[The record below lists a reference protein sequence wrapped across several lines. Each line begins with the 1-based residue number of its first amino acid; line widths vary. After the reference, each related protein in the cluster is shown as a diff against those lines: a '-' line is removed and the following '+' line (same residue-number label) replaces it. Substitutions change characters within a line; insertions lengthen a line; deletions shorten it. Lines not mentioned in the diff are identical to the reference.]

1 MLINPTS
8 EFDRERADTYY
19 RKLMSGTDP
28 FEITKKARRRTLPQ
42 NALFHLWC
50 QVISDHIGYTSLED
64 CKRDVKRALL
74 GMREETNRITGETQR
89 VDYQTSSM
97 TTSELASLMDKMKAW
112 AQTDLGCYLPY
123 FGDPGYEEMYQQYYR
138 R

>member
-1 MLINPTS
+1 MVFNTRNA
-8 EFDRERADTYY
+8 FDRERAITYFNKIIKSGEFIEVSMK
-19 RKLMSGTDP
+19 RKQ
-28 FEITKKARRRTLPQ
+28 RTLNQ
-42 NALFHLWC
+42 NALFHLWI
-50 QVISDHIGYTSLED
+50 QVIADHAGYTSLED

-74 GMREETNRITGETQR
+74 GMREDMNKITGETQM

-97 TTSELASLMDKMKAW
+97 ITSELSSLMDKMKVW

-123 FGDPGYEEMYQQYYR
+123 FGDPGYEEMYQQYCR

>member
-1 MLINPTS
+1 MVFNTRNA
-8 EFDRERADTYY
+8 FDRERAITYFNKIIKSGEFIEVSMK
-19 RKLMSGTDP
+19 RKQ
-28 FEITKKARRRTLPQ
+28 RTLNQ
-42 NALFHLWC
+42 NALFHLWI
-50 QVISDHIGYTSLED
+50 QVIADHAGYTSLED

-74 GMREETNRITGETQR
+74 GMREDMNKITRETQM

-97 TTSELASLMDKMKAW
+97 TTSELSSLMDKMKVW

>member
-1 MLINPTS
+1 MVFNTRNA
-8 EFDRERADTYY
+8 FDRERAITYFNKIIKSGEFIEVSMK
-19 RKLMSGTDP
+19 RKQ
-28 FEITKKARRRTLPQ
+28 RTLNQ
-42 NALFHLWC
+42 NALFHLWI
-50 QVISDHIGYTSLED
+50 QVIADHAGYTSLED

-74 GMREETNRITGETQR
+74 GMREDMNKITGETQM

-97 TTSELASLMDKMKAW
+97 TTSELSSLMDKMKVW

-123 FGDPGYEEMYQQYYR
+123 FGDPCYEEMYQQYCR

>member
-1 MLINPTS
+1 MVFNTRNA
-8 EFDRERADTYY
+8 FDRERAITYFNKIIKSGEFIEVSMK
-19 RKLMSGTDP
+19 RKQ
-28 FEITKKARRRTLPQ
+28 RTLNQ
-42 NALFHLWC
+42 NALFHLWI
-50 QVISDHIGYTSLED
+50 QVIADHAGYTSLED

-74 GMREETNRITGETQR
+74 GMREDMNKITGETQMA
-89 VDYQTSSM
+89 DYQTSSM
-97 TTSELASLMDKMKAW
+97 TTSELSSLMDKMKVW

>member
-1 MLINPTS
+1 MVFNTRNA
-8 EFDRERADTYY
+8 FDRERAITYFNKIIKSGEFIEVSMK
-19 RKLMSGTDP
+19 RKQ
-28 FEITKKARRRTLPQ
+28 RTLNQ
-42 NALFHLWC
+42 NALFHLWI
-50 QVISDHIGYTSLED
+50 QVIADHAGYTSLED

-74 GMREETNRITGETQR
+74 GMREDMNKITGETQM

-97 TTSELASLMDKMKAW
+97 TTSELSSLMDKMKVW

-123 FGDPGYEEMYQQYYR
+123 FRDPGYEEMYQQYCR

>member
-1 MLINPTS
+1 MRNA
-8 EFDRERADTYY
+8 FDRERAITYFNKIIKSGEFIEVSMK
-19 RKLMSGTDP
+19 RKQ
-28 FEITKKARRRTLPQ
+28 RTLNQ
-42 NALFHLWC
+42 NALFHLWI
-50 QVISDHIGYTSLED
+50 QVIADHAGYTSLED

-74 GMREETNRITGETQR
+74 GMREDMNKITGETQM

-97 TTSELASLMDKMKAW
+97 TTSELSSLMDKMKVW

-123 FGDPGYEEMYQQYYR
+123 FGDPGYEEMYQQYCR

>member
-1 MLINPTS
+1 MVFNTRNV
-8 EFDRERADTYY
+8 FDRERAITYFNKIIKSGEFIEVSMK
-19 RKLMSGTDP
+19 RKQ
-28 FEITKKARRRTLPQ
+28 RTLNQ
-42 NALFHLWC
+42 NALFHLWI
-50 QVISDHIGYTSLED
+50 QVIADHAGYTSLED

-74 GMREETNRITGETQR
+74 GMREDMSKITGETQM

-97 TTSELASLMDKMKAW
+97 TTSELSSLMDKMKVW

-123 FGDPGYEEMYQQYYR
+123 FGDPGYAEMYQQYCR

>member
-1 MLINPTS
+1 MVFNTRNA
-8 EFDRERADTYY
+8 FDRERAITYFNKIIKSGEFIEVSMK
-19 RKLMSGTDP
+19 RKQ
-28 FEITKKARRRTLPQ
+28 RTLNQ
-42 NALFHLWC
+42 NALFHLWI
-50 QVISDHIGYTSLED
+50 QVIADHAGYTSLED

-74 GMREETNRITGETQR
+74 GMREVMNKITGETQM

-97 TTSELASLMDKMKAW
+97 TPSELCSLMDKMKVW

-123 FGDPGYEEMYQQYYR
+123 FGNPGYEEMYQQYCR

>member
-1 MLINPTS
+1 MVFNTRNA
-8 EFDRERADTYY
+8 FDRERAITYFNKIIKSGEFIEVSMK
-19 RKLMSGTDP
+19 RK
-28 FEITKKARRRTLPQ
+28 RRTLNQ
-42 NALFHLWC
+42 NALFHLWI
-50 QVISDHIGYTSLED
+50 QVIADHAGYTSLED

-74 GMREETNRITGETQR
+74 GMREDMNKITGETQM

-97 TTSELASLMDKMKAW
+97 TTSELSSLMDKMKVW

-123 FGDPGYEEMYQQYYR
+123 FGDPGYEEMYQQYCR

>member
-1 MLINPTS
+1 MVFNTRNA
-8 EFDRERADTYY
+8 FDRERAITYFNKIIKSGEFIEVSMK
-19 RKLMSGTDP
+19 RKQ
-28 FEITKKARRRTLPQ
+28 RTLNQ
-42 NALFHLWC
+42 NALFHLWI
-50 QVISDHIGYTSLED
+50 QVIADHAGYTSLED

-74 GMREETNRITGETQR
+74 GMREDMNKITGETQM

-97 TTSELASLMDKMKAW
+97 TTSELSSLMDKMKVW

-123 FGDPGYEEMYQQYYR
+123 FVDPGYEEMYQQYCR

>member
-1 MLINPTS
+1 MVFNTRNA
-8 EFDRERADTYY
+8 FDRERAITYFNKIIKSGEFIEVSMK
-19 RKLMSGTDP
+19 RKQ
-28 FEITKKARRRTLPQ
+28 RTLNQ
-42 NALFHLWC
+42 NALFHLWI
-50 QVISDHIGYTSLED
+50 QVIADHAGYTSLED

-74 GMREETNRITGETQR
+74 GMREDMNKITGETQM

-97 TTSELASLMDKMKAW
+97 TTSELSSLMDKMKVW

-123 FGDPGYEEMYQQYYR
+123 FGDPGYEEMYQQYCR

>member
-1 MLINPTS
+1 MVFNTRNA
-8 EFDRERADTYY
+8 FDMERAITYFNKIIKSGEFIEVSMK
-19 RKLMSGTDP
+19 RKQ
-28 FEITKKARRRTLPQ
+28 RTLNQ
-42 NALFHLWC
+42 NALFHLWI
-50 QVISDHIGYTSLED
+50 QVIADHAGYTSLED

-74 GMREETNRITGETQR
+74 GMREDMNKITGETQM

-97 TTSELASLMDKMKAW
+97 TTSELSSLMDKMKVW

-123 FGDPGYEEMYQQYYR
+123 FGDPGYEEMYQQYCR

>member
-1 MLINPTS
+1 MVFNTRNA
-8 EFDRERADTYY
+8 FDRERAITYFNKIIKSGEFIEVSMK
-19 RKLMSGTDP
+19 RKQ
-28 FEITKKARRRTLPQ
+28 RTLNQ
-42 NALFHLWC
+42 NALFHLWI
-50 QVISDHIGYTSLED
+50 QVIADHAGYTSLED

-74 GMREETNRITGETQR
+74 GMREDMNKITGETQM

-97 TTSELASLMDKMKAW
+97 TTSELSSLMDKMKVW

-123 FGDPGYEEMYQQYYR
+123 FGDPGYEEMHQQYCR

>member
-1 MLINPTS
+1 MVFNTRNV
-8 EFDRERADTYY
+8 FDRERAITYFNKIIKSGEFIEVSMK
-19 RKLMSGTDP
+19 RKQ
-28 FEITKKARRRTLPQ
+28 RTLNQ
-42 NALFHLWC
+42 NALFHLWI
-50 QVISDHIGYTSLED
+50 QVIADHAGYTSLED

-74 GMREETNRITGETQR
+74 GMREDMSKITGETQM

-97 TTSELASLMDKMKAW
+97 TTSELSSLMDKMKVW

-123 FGDPGYEEMYQQYYR
+123 FGDPGYEEMYQQYCR

>member
-1 MLINPTS
+1 MVFNTRNA
-8 EFDRERADTYY
+8 FDRERAITYFNKIIKSGEFIEVSMK
-19 RKLMSGTDP
+19 RKQ
-28 FEITKKARRRTLPQ
+28 RTLNQ
-42 NALFHLWC
+42 NALFHLWI
-50 QVISDHIGYTSLED
+50 QVIADHTGYTSLED

-74 GMREETNRITGETQR
+74 GMREDMNKITGETQM

-97 TTSELASLMDKMKAW
+97 TTSELSSLMDKMKVW

-123 FGDPGYEEMYQQYYR
+123 FGDPGYEEMYQQYCR

>member
-1 MLINPTS
+1 MVFNTRNA
-8 EFDRERADTYY
+8 FDRERAITYFNKIIKSGEFIEVSMK
-19 RKLMSGTDP
+19 RKQ
-28 FEITKKARRRTLPQ
+28 RTLNQ
-42 NALFHLWC
+42 NALFHLWI
-50 QVISDHIGYTSLED
+50 QVIADHAGYTSLED

-74 GMREETNRITGETQR
+74 GMREDMNKITGETQM

-97 TTSELASLMDKMKAW
+97 TTSELSSLMDKMKVW

-123 FGDPGYEEMYQQYYR
+123 FGDTGYEEMYQQYCR

>member
-1 MLINPTS
+1 MVFNTRNA
-8 EFDRERADTYY
+8 FDRERAITYFNKIIKSGEFIEVSMK
-19 RKLMSGTDP
+19 RKQ
-28 FEITKKARRRTLPQ
+28 RTLNQ
-42 NALFHLWC
+42 NALFHLWI
-50 QVISDHIGYTSLED
+50 QVIADHAGYTSLED

-74 GMREETNRITGETQR
+74 GMREDMSKITGETQM

-97 TTSELASLMDKMKAW
+97 TTSELSSLMDKMKVW

-123 FGDPGYEEMYQQYYR
+123 FGDPGYEEMYQQYCR

>member
-1 MLINPTS
+1 MVFNTRNA
-8 EFDRERADTYY
+8 FDRERAITYFNKIIKSGEFIEVSMK
-19 RKLMSGTDP
+19 RKQ
-28 FEITKKARRRTLPQ
+28 RTLNQ
-42 NALFHLWC
+42 NALFHLWI
-50 QVISDHIGYTSLED
+50 QVIADHAGYTSLED

-74 GMREETNRITGETQR
+74 GMREDMNKITGETHM

-97 TTSELASLMDKMKAW
+97 TTSELSSLMDKMKVW

-123 FGDPGYEEMYQQYYR
+123 FGDPGYEEMYQQYCR

>member
-1 MLINPTS
+1 MK
-8 EFDRERADTYY
+8 
-19 RKLMSGTDP
+19 RKQ
-28 FEITKKARRRTLPQ
+28 RTLNQ
-42 NALFHLWC
+42 NALFHLWI
-50 QVISDHIGYTSLED
+50 QVIADHAGYTSLED

-74 GMREETNRITGETQR
+74 GMREDMNKITGETQM

-97 TTSELASLMDKMKAW
+97 TTSELSSLMDKMKVW

>member
-1 MLINPTS
+1 MVFNTRNA
-8 EFDRERADTYY
+8 FDRERAITYFNKIIKSGEFIEVSMK
-19 RKLMSGTDP
+19 RKQ
-28 FEITKKARRRTLPQ
+28 RTLNQ
-42 NALFHLWC
+42 NALFHLWI
-50 QVISDHIGYTSLED
+50 QVIADHAGYTSLED

-74 GMREETNRITGETQR
+74 GMREDMNKITGETQM

-97 TTSELASLMDKMKAW
+97 TTSELSSLMDKMKVW